1 MRLAQL
7 LPVLFALLLSLAA
20 QAQGITLPDAERIV
34 LDNGA
39 VIILSEKHDVPLIG
53 VQAILKGGAVADPAG
68 KQGMASLYAAL
79 MQKGAGER
87 NAAEFAEAVDSV
99 GGRLSAS
106 AGLEGITI
114 SANFL
119 ARDAALMVEL
129 LADMLRR
136 PTLDRAEFGK
146 LRERSI
152 NFILAAKDTD
162 PGDLVPVY
170 ASASLFGEHPYGV
183 PVGGSEES
191 LAAITHRDVRRYFE
205 EQIGGDRLIIAVAGD
220 FDAAAMRA
228 SLSAAFADWRAATA
242 QAVEITAAEPLS
254 GRRVLLIDKPEATQS
269 WFWIGNVG
277 VARDFPQ
284 RADLDL
290 ANTLFGG
297 RFTSMLN
304 NALRVESGL
313 TYGARSVLLRPS
325 LPGSVAISSFTATET
340 TIEAIDMALDLLGKL
355 RDTPPDPGMITSAQ
369 NYVLGQFPTR
379 LETAGQLAAQF
390 AVLEAYGLDA
400 SYINDYGAA
409 IAAATAESLDAV
421 IDRVYPSPD
430 DVVLVLLGNAAAIR
444 DAVTKYGPVT
454 EMSITEPRFRPN

>member
-1 MRLAQL
+1 MSRARPGL
-7 LPVLFALLLSLAA
+7 ALLALLALAA
-20 QAQGITLPDAERIV
+20 QGQGITLPDAERIV
-34 LDNGA
+34 LDNGT
-39 VIILSEKHDVPLIG
+39 VIILSEKRDVPLIG

-99 GGRLSAS
+99 GGRLSAT

-162 PGDLVPVY
+162 PGNLVPVY

-355 RDTPPDPGMITSAQ
+355 RDTAPDPGMITSAQ